1 MSEDTFS
8 AAPEPGPEDGDD
20 LLAAECAL
28 GVLDDAERDAAARRR
43 LREPAFDHAVEAWE
57 ARLAGLAGAT
67 APVAPPLEL
76 WTRIVN
82 QVGSGASVV
91 ELRLRRSL
99 AAWRAAAASAAALA
113 AVLALALIW
122 PRPPVPRP
130 GAALVAAASP
140 AAQPALEQVLTARM
154 VGAHGPAVF
163 VAVVD
168 PQSHII
174 VVTPASVPATKGRSP
189 ELWLIPAGGKPIAL
203 GLAAFGRS
211 VRLSPKVQIG
221 DPARAILA
229 VSMEPLGGSPTGQ
242 LTGPVVA
249 TGALERT

>member
-1 MSEDTFS
+1 MSEDMFPP
-8 AAPEPGPEDGDD
+8 APDLGPEDGDD

-28 GVLDDAERDAAARRR
+28 GLLDGAEGETAARRR
-43 LREPAFDHAVEAWE
+43 LREPAFDRAVEAWE
-57 ARLAGLAGAT
+57 DRLAGLARGI
-67 APVAPPLEL
+67 APVAPPLEV
-76 WTRIVN
+76 WTRIAS
-82 QVGSGASVV
+82 QVGSGGSVI

-122 PRPPVPRP
+122 PRPPAPLH
-130 GAALVAAASP
+130 GAPLVATAS
-140 AAQPALEQVLTARM
+140 PALEQVLTARM
-154 VGAHGPAVF
+154 VGASGPAVF
-163 VAVVD
+163 IAVVD
-168 PQSHII
+168 PQSHVV
-174 VVTPASVPATKGRSP
+174 VVTPASVAATKGRSP

-211 VRLSPKVQIG
+211 VRLNPKVQIA

-242 LTGPVVA
+242 PTGPVVA

>member
-1 MSEDTFS
+1 MSEDPIAT
-8 AAPEPGPEDGDD
+8 AADRGDD

-28 GVLDDAERDAAARRR
+28 RVLEGAERDAAERRR
-43 LREPAFDHAVEAWE
+43 LREPGFDRAVQAWE
-57 ARLAGLAGAT
+57 DRLAGLAET
-67 APVAPPLEL
+67 IAPVAPPAQV
-76 WTRIVN
+76 WTGIVK
-82 QVGSGASVV
+82 QVASGGAVI

-113 AVLALALIW
+113 AALAVALIW
-122 PRPPVPRP
+122 PHSPAPAGGGP
-130 GAALVAAASP
+130 LVASSAD
-140 AAQPALEQVLTARM
+140 QGRPALEQVMTARM
-154 VGAHGPAVF
+154 VGATGPTVF

-168 PQSHII
+168 PKSRLI
-174 VVTPASVPATKGRSP
+174 VVTPATVSVTKGRSP

-211 VRLSPKVQIG
+211 VRLNPKVEIG

-229 VSMEPLGGSPTGQ
+229 MSMEPLGGSPTGQ
-242 LTGPVVA
+242 PTGPVVA